1 MKKAK
6 TEKYIEPPEDSVALR
21 ITNALIAIACITV
34 ACIYAELPLFQTFLY
49 VWFAIT
55 GCYTSYYF
63 RHGKHLWLT
72 ASIIGGLLFVVF
84 LFARDLLQEF
94 NIGHLENFAP
104 FLSVIAGMQTVH
116 TFDLQ
121 TRSDINVSTVL
132 SLFLFTM
139 TAVIGRDLL
148 FGFFVMALV
157 VLGSALL
164 YFEAVARTKSNQGS
178 TQLSQTEVITPFP
191 TQSRRMASGS
201 AVLPIAALPVL
212 TVILFACLPRV
223 DSVVDVLFAKFH
235 PSPIKVDDKGFNFM
249 SGTGNGPGKGKS
261 GSGSNNQDAKAD
273 KKENK
278 EQNKFTDDSAQKNAS
293 GNGGTK
299 NSATSS
305 TASTASQSASTST
318 ESKNLK
324 DGKDAKKGATDKNQ
338 KNGAAA
344 INGKTKDNDKSG
356 KDDKNGKKGSRSGA
370 SADGSDG
377 KKENEKPNPNGQA
390 GNSGKGDK
398 RSDDQNNQAGGSS
411 GKGKRHGAG
420 GGVGDSSDETGDD
433 AQKKE
438 RLQSQNLTESDE
450 LIFRNKDTAEFDDSV
465 FMTVRSDQPVYLKR
479 TVFDKYDGKHWLA
492 TVKMKPAIC
501 EKSESGWTELGGVPQ
516 LFVPSEQKTTTV
528 LQVITADIGLGRIIP
543 AASVPQRVDLSSRQ
557 SGSISVDDYG
567 VLRSNKDISPG
578 TVFKI
583 ESKIPTFDIK
593 KMHEAERDAAK
604 EKEILE
610 KEALYLQLP
619 DGLPAEIK
627 KLTQEIVIA
636 DDNFF
641 NRADRICK
649 HLRSHYKY
657 SSDVYQGSESNDLV
671 SNFLFK
677 KKEGACGEFSSAFVV
692 MCRLAGI
699 PARCV
704 GGYGPGTPDGRTG
717 RREVC
722 GLDGH
727 AWGEVCIPNVG
738 WVPFDATP
746 TGTMPVSESQDNSW
760 FSILRRNFDQAEAA
774 FQSSQQDR
782 NLGKGSE
789 DDYKAA
795 PEKAKPSEIQKRANS
810 NKRNN
815 DSQPA
820 QPSQNAKDNAKEPKK
835 KNKQDDAIVSPLGR
849 SSTEAETE
857 GLKPTENGKI
867 EKVENKSFILSW
879 QAIALALTLIPGGFL
894 IVKLG
899 LARFRRR
906 ARDNRS
912 TQGVTPS
919 TALYLKMT
927 EDLKRL
933 KVLRRPSDTTD
944 ELTRRFSEIVE
955 ADERIHPDLEELF
968 KQFIELYSQERFSEQ
983 GHNTENYKQLR
994 EIGNRIHTLSKTR
1007 LEKQRN

>member
-6 TEKYIEPPEDSVALR
+6 AEKYIEPPEDSIALR
-21 ITNALIAIACITV
+21 ITNALVILVCITV

-49 VWFAIT
+49 VWFAMI

-63 RHGKHLWLT
+63 RQGKHLWLT
-72 ASIIGGLLFVVF
+72 ASIVVGLLFVVY

-94 NIGHLENFAP
+94 DIGHLEKFSP

-116 TFDLQ
+116 AFDLQ

-132 SLFLFTM
+132 SLLLFTM

-178 TQLSQTEVITPFP
+178 TQLSQAEVTTPFP

-201 AVLPIAALPVL
+201 AVLPITALPIL

-235 PSPIKVDDKGFNFM
+235 PSPIKVDDKGFNFL
-249 SGTGNGPGKGKS
+249 SGTGNGPGKGKN
-261 GSGSNNQDAKAD
+261 GSGSNKQDENTDKNENRQQSTSSIDANRKDATKQSSNASQTSAASKTTKTAKDAENAKD
-273 KKENK
+273 SKNGKSGPPGKEEKAGTGGVGDKTDGKDKSAKDGNGGSGGSSNGDDKKKENDK
-278 EQNKFTDDSAQKNAS
+278 QNA
-293 GNGGTK
+293 
-299 NSATSS
+299 
-305 TASTASQSASTST
+305 
-318 ESKNLK
+318 
-324 DGKDAKKGATDKNQ
+324 
-338 KNGAAA
+338 
-344 INGKTKDNDKSG
+344 
-356 KDDKNGKKGSRSGA
+356 
-370 SADGSDG
+370 
-377 KKENEKPNPNGQA
+377 NGQSGGA
-390 GNSGKGDK
+390 GKGEK
-398 RSDDQNNQAGGSS
+398 HGGDDHNNQAGGSS

-420 GGVGDSSDETGDD
+420 AQDGFGDPNEDSDDT
-433 AQKKE
+433 AKKE
-438 RLQSQNLTESDE
+438 RLNGQHLDESDE
-450 LIFRNKDTAEFDDSV
+450 LIFRNKETAEFDNSV
-465 FMTVRSDQPVYLKR
+465 FMTVHSDQPVYLKR
-479 TVFDKYDGKHWLA
+479 TVFDKYDGKHWVA
-492 TVKMKPAIC
+492 TVKTKPAIC
-501 EKSESGWTELGGVPQ
+501 EKSESGWTELGGVTP

-528 LQVITADIGLGRIIP
+528 VQVITANIGLGRIIP
-543 AASVPQRVDLSSRQ
+543 AASVPQRVDLGSKQ
-557 SGSISVDDYG
+557 SGSIAVDDYG
-567 VLRSNKDISPG
+567 VLRSDKEIMPG
-578 TVFKI
+578 TVFKV
-583 ESKIPTFDIK
+583 ESKIPTYDIK
-593 KMHEAERDAAK
+593 KMHEADRDAAK
-604 EKEILE
+604 EKDILG
-610 KEALYLQLP
+610 KQSVYLQLP
-619 DGLPAEIK
+619 QGLPPEIK
-627 KLTQEIVIA
+627 KLTEEIVIA

-649 HLRSHYKY
+649 HLRTHYKY
-657 SSDVYQGSESNDLV
+657 STDVYKSPDTDDLV

-677 KKEGACGEFSSAFVV
+677 KKEGACGEFTSAFVV

-717 RREVC
+717 GREVC
-722 GLDGH
+722 GQDGH

-738 WVPFDATP
+738 WVPFDASP
-746 TGTMPVSESQDNSW
+746 NGSMPESVKQDDSW
-760 FSILRRNFDQAEAA
+760 FSALRRNFDQAEAA

-789 DDYKAA
+789 NDYKAV
-795 PEKAKPSEIQKRANS
+795 PQKAKPGDIQKRQDQNKS
-810 NKRNN
+810 NDNN
-815 DSQPA
+815 GTTAQGPQTAGKDGVKGAKKGSSQEDP
-820 QPSQNAKDNAKEPKK
+820 P
-835 KNKQDDAIVSPLGR
+835 ISPLGR
-849 SSTEAETE
+849 ATGEGETQI
-857 GLKPTENGKI
+857 LKPSENSKTEKTENT
-867 EKVENKSFILSW
+867 SFVLTW

-894 IVKLG
+894 IVKLT
-899 LARFRRR
+899 LAHLRRR
-906 ARDNRS
+906 AMDQRA
-912 TQGVTPS
+912 TQGTTPS

-933 KVLRRPSDTTD
+933 KILRKPSDTTD
-944 ELTRRFSEIVE
+944 ELSRRFSQLVE

-968 KQFIELYSQERFSEQ
+968 KQFIELYAQERFSEQ